1 MAGENEGRGEAARRP
16 TLSDVARLAAVSP
29 ATVSRVINENPG
41 VRDDTRRGVERA
53 IAALGYRPS
62 FLGRNLALRRT
73 RTIGVLISDI
83 RNPFFP
89 EIVYAVEQAARR
101 RGYLPILCDVE
112 DERPDDHLQR
122 LLDQGVDGLLVASTP
137 TDQLLELR
145 RAGPPIV
152 LVNQGH
158 PAFTDTF
165 VLPDYR
171 AGGAL
176 ATAHL
181 VELGHRRIAHVRGPL
196 DVHASVEREQGYLE
210 ELGRAG
216 LAFARSVPV
225 PDFSPETGRAAAAE
239 LMRLPEPP
247 TAVFVVND
255 YCSLGLLHGLA
266 DAGLRVPQD
275 ISVVGYDDIWPSRLP
290 SIQLTTVSAQID
302 KMARGGTEM
311 LLDLI
316 ESGHDRAAATI
327 LPPELLVRG
336 TTGPPPG

>member
-1 MAGENEGRGEAARRP
+1 MAGGDDERGDRARRP

-29 ATVSRVINENPG
+29 ATVSRVINEHPG
-41 VRDDTRRGVERA
+41 VRDDTRREVEGA
-53 IAALGYRPS
+53 IATLRYRPS
-62 FLGRNLALRRT
+62 FLGRNLALRST

-89 EIVYAVEQAARR
+89 EIVYAVEREARR

-112 DERPDDHLQR
+112 DARPDDHLQR
-122 LLDQGVDGLLVASTP
+122 LLDQGVDGLLVASTA

-145 RAGPPIV
+145 RSGPPIV

-181 VELGHRRIAHVRGPL
+181 VGLGHQRIAHVRGPL
-196 DVHASVEREQGYLE
+196 EVHASVERERGYLE
-210 ELGRAG
+210 ELDRAG
-216 LAFARSVPV
+216 LDFARSVPV
-225 PDFSPETGRAAAAE
+225 PDFSPEAGRAAAHE

-247 TAVFVVND
+247 TGMFVVND
-255 YCSLGLLHGLA
+255 YCSLGVLHGLA
-266 DAGLRVPQD
+266 DAGLRVPED
-275 ISVVGYDDIWPSRLP
+275 VSVVGYDDIWPARLA
-290 SIQLTTVSAQID
+290 SIDLTTVSAQIAE
-302 KMARGGTEM
+302 MARAGTDM
-311 LLDLI
+311 LVDLI
-316 ESGHDRAAATI
+316 ESGRDRAEATV
-327 LPPELLVRG
+327 LPPELMVRG
-336 TTGPPPG
+336 TTGPPPR